1 MNRSAQLKQSRV
13 ITKQYPERW
22 TMQVHIKLENVIIA
36 VTCHPNLTD

>member
-13 ITKQYPERW
+13 ITQYPERW
-22 TMQVHIKLENVIIA
+22 TMQAHIKLENVIIA